1 MNLASR
7 MRSSSSVSCHC
18 LQVSTSALCGHSW
31 QQQSMLPSPY
41 CDTNLLARAPQE
53 LMRDP
58 VQAADG
64 FTYERGSIEAW
75 LRRAGGGT
83 LSPMT
88 GAPLDHPRLAPNL
101 VVRSAIDILRRR
113 QLLG

>member
-1 MNLASR
+1 
-7 MRSSSSVSCHC
+7 
-18 LQVSTSALCGHSW
+18 
-31 QQQSMLPSPY
+31 
-41 CDTNLLARAPQE
+41 
-53 LMRDP
+53 MRDP

-64 FTYERGSIEAW
+64 FTYERASIEAW